1 MKLWNENQS
10 KKFEVSFD
18 KLDIFDRLLSEKFRS
33 THENQK
39 SIVHRSWFRFEC
51 SFEYYSMWI
60 MQKNGFF
67 LKTYFIT
74 YIAQSERDEYE
85 RKYKE
90 AETNLATLNAT
101 LKVVNKERDEI
112 ARDLSQYKQ
121 EILLL
126 KQDKDYLYKQYIDV
140 QNKYTLNESKI
151 ENLHVQLEDM
161 KKSREEIYEKYINSK

>member
-1 MKLWNENQS
+1 
-10 KKFEVSFD
+10 
-18 KLDIFDRLLSEKFRS
+18 
-33 THENQK
+33 
-39 SIVHRSWFRFEC
+39 
-51 SFEYYSMWI
+51 